1 MYLISFIFILG
12 IEAKSCSDTSSTLYT
27 LDSVSQSCKR
37 KILECEKEDFED
49 RFSKIQRKRQMLRT
63 AAKADLV
70 IEDDDDDDDDYDFDE
85 NDIYEQM
92 EWIESGCN
100 AMTLHLWKDK
110 DVDLSFQSIS
120 SVSPIMYIPKFNW
133 REERHH
139 LLRISMAKIRG
150 VDDPESYLRRSVLIN
165 NTVKRLQKDGAVSCR
180 FQRPSSVHEKNSD
193 ESNKWDLEN
202 SCNEIVSYKHD
213 YCDENGFHYNKDV
226 TDDDI
231 DDDDD
236 DSTINDIYPDTVT
249 VTQNNFQ
256 LSVSR
261 QLSSENS
268 FSSESL
274 HTPVSSKT
282 LQDEQSTCDQPF
294 SCRTLKQ
301 ACSLQM
307 YSSQP
312 CGLQYRSTIY
322 EANNI
327 DFSESKSSTVLDSVV
342 YSSLIASLET

>member
-1 MYLISFIFILG
+1 MYLFILG
-12 IEAKSCSDTSSTLYT
+12 IEAKSCSDTSSTLYS

-49 RFSKIQRKRQMLRT
+49 RFSKMQRKRHMLRT

-70 IEDDDDDDDDYDFDE
+70 IEDDDDDDDDDDYDFDE

-110 DVDLSFQSIS
+110 GVDLSFQSIS

-133 REERHH
+133 REERRH

-150 VDDPESYLRRSVLIN
+150 VDDPETYLRRSVLIN
-165 NTVKRLQKDGAVSCR
+165 NTVKRLQKDGAISYR
-180 FQRPSSVHEKNSD
+180 FQPPSSVVHEKNSD

-202 SCNEIVSYKHD
+202 SRDEIVSYKHD
-213 YCDENGFHYNKDV
+213 YCDENGFHFNKHA
-226 TDDDI
+226 TTNDDDA
-231 DDDDD
+231 
-236 DSTINDIYPDTVT
+236 TVNHIYSDAETAT
-249 VTQNNFQ
+249 HNNFQ
-256 LSVSR
+256 LSVST
-261 QLSSENS
+261 QFTSENS
-268 FSSESL
+268 FSNEIL
-274 HTPVSSKT
+274 HTSVSPKT
-282 LQDEQSTCDQPF
+282 LQDDQSVCDQPF

-301 ACSLQM
+301 ACSVQM

-312 CGLQYRSTIY
+312 CGLQYRNTIY
-322 EANNI
+322 EANNT
-327 DFSESKSSTVLDSVV
+327 DFSESKSSTVLDAVV
-342 YSSLIASLET
+342 YSSLIASIET